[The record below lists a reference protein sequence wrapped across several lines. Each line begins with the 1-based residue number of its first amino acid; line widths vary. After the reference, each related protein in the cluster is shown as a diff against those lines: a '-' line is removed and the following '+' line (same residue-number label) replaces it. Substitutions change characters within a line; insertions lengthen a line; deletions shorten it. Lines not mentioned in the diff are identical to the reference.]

1 MASQKDQI
9 IKISSEKHRVDL
21 KVTGLEDKLLA
32 LQDLEPRLLQT
43 REDLKVM
50 HSKSILDR
58 HTFDA
63 QSQELEG
70 LRTVRDELKRVQR
83 AYEELSQ
90 NYEKLIREDGKLKDR
105 ILSQDAQLSAI
116 QKDFELTKRHEQ
128 NLTLVQQT
136 HQATVNALQTQI
148 FALKDQLEKEKKVA
162 EETRTDAAR
171 QIQSQ
176 IGRYILQQKENKEWL
191 RFSMPKLE
199 GINLQMVVVLVGLAL
214 VSLFFRM

>member
-1 MASQKDQI
+1 MYLHQAPLTIAKQENLIAELKLAVKERDTDLASQKDQI

-21 KVTGLEDKLLA
+21 KATGLEDKLLA

-43 REDLKVM
+43 REDLKVL

-70 LRTVRDELKRVQR
+70 LRTVRDELKSVQR

-105 ILSQDAQLSAI
+105 VLSQDAQLSAI
-116 QKDFELTKRHEQ
+116 QKDFELSKRHEQ

-136 HQATVNALQTQI
+136 HQATVTALQTQI
-148 FALKDQLEKEKKVA
+148 FALKD
-162 EETRTDAAR
+162 
-171 QIQSQ
+171 
-176 IGRYILQQKENKEWL
+176 
-191 RFSMPKLE
+191 
-199 GINLQMVVVLVGLAL
+199 
-214 VSLFFRM
+214 